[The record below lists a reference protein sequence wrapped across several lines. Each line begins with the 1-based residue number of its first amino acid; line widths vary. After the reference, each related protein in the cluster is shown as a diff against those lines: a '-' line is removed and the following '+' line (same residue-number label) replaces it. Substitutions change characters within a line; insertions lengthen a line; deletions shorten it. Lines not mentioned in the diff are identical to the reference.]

1 MKSKGQRAKKEKKK
15 ERESVCPL
23 NNRKRKKN
31 INTETLFSS
40 FLSVL
45 SMTCPV
51 RGCPEKI
58 MIGVNACVCCQK
70 THCLYHLGPET
81 HGCGVAIA
89 QKEKSDA
96 AAKRAA
102 AAKAQR
108 EPQVKA
114 LHAALEEKKKAR
126 QKK

>member
-1 MKSKGQRAKKEKKK
+1 
-15 ERESVCPL
+15 
-23 NNRKRKKN
+23 
-31 INTETLFSS
+31 
-40 FLSVL
+40 
-45 SMTCPV
+45 
-51 RGCPEKI
+51 

-114 LHAALEEKKKAR
+114 LYAALEEKKKAR
-126 QKK
+126 QKKQK